1 MTVSERATPE
11 GGPEEGRLVTPLFV
25 LITTAGLAYF
35 VAIGSLLPVLPRY
48 VEDVLH
54 GGGIEVGLV
63 VGAFAVSAAII
74 RPTAGRWGDVYGRRA
89 LAVGGAAIA
98 AASII
103 PLGLVDAVWFLVL
116 LRLATGL
123 GEAGF
128 SIGAATAA
136 QDLAP
141 AHRRGEA
148 ASFFSTAIYGG
159 LAIGPVVGE
168 TLYHRVGPNANWI
181 FAAGACAVATLLS
194 SFIPSDL
201 GRVPDPPPRRGILH
215 PAAVLPGA
223 VLMLGLF
230 GFAGFAAFMPLYVD
244 EIGLDDAGAFFLV
257 YGVIVLAVRILGA
270 RIPDRL
276 GPVRAASFA
285 LGAIAAGIGTV
296 AVVAN
301 VTGLWIGTVLL
312 ALGMSMLYPGL
323 FTLAVNGAPD
333 GERSHA
339 VGSFSL
345 FFDLSQ
351 GLGAPILGIIVTLT
365 GAERPA
371 FLFAALVA
379 VVGLVITN
387 TRLRAM
393 VAATP

>member
-1 MTVSERATPE
+1 MAISEHPAPDRFGA
-11 GGPEEGRLVTPLFV
+11 GDRLVTPLFV
-25 LITTAGLAYF
+25 LITGAGLAYF

-48 VEDVLH
+48 VEDALG

-63 VGAFAVSAAII
+63 IGAFAVSAAIV
-74 RPTAGRWGDVYGRRA
+74 RPTAGRWGDVYGRRTM
-89 LAVGGAAIA
+89 AVGGAAIA
-98 AASII
+98 TLSII
-103 PLGLVDAVWFLVL
+103 PLGLVNAVWFLVV

-128 SIGAATAA
+128 FIGAATAA

-141 AHRRGEA
+141 PHRRGEA

-168 TLYHRVGPNANWI
+168 TLYHRWGSDANWV
-181 FAAGACAVATLLS
+181 FAAGSCAVATLLS
-194 SFIPSDL
+194 SFIPADL
-201 GRVPDPPPRRGILH
+201 GRVAEPPPRRGIVH
-215 PAAVLPGA
+215 PAAVLPGT
-223 VLMLGLF
+223 VLLLGLF

-244 EIGLDDAGAFFLV
+244 EIGVADAGPFFLV
-257 YGVIVLAVRILGA
+257 YGVIVLGVRILGA

-276 GPVRAASFA
+276 GPVRASSIS
-285 LGAIAAGIGTV
+285 LTAIAAGIGTV
-296 AVVAN
+296 AVVGSVA
-301 VTGLWIGTVLL
+301 GLWAGTVLL
-312 ALGMSMLYPGL
+312 AIGMSLLFPAL

-351 GLGAPILGIIVTLT
+351 GLGAPILGIIVSLT

-379 VVGLVITN
+379 LVGLFLTN
-387 TRLRAM
+387 TRLRAQIA
-393 VAATP
+393 VNG

>member
-11 GGPEEGRLVTPLFV
+11 GGPEDGRLITPLFV
-25 LITTAGLAYF
+25 LITAAGLAYF
-35 VAIGSLLPVLPRY
+35 LAIGSLLPVLPRY

-63 VGAFAVSAAII
+63 VGAFAVSAAIV
-74 RPTAGRWGDVYGRRA
+74 RPTVGRWGDVYGRRA
-89 LAVGGAAIA
+89 LAVGGALIA

-103 PLGLVDAVWFLVL
+103 PLGLVEAVWFLVL

-128 SIGAATAA
+128 FIGAATAA

-141 AHRRGEA
+141 VHRRGEA
-148 ASFFSTAIYGG
+148 ASFFSISIYGG
-159 LAIGPVVGE
+159 LALGPVVGE
-168 TLYHRVGPNANWI
+168 TLYHQWGPDANWA
-181 FAAGACAVATLLS
+181 FAAGTCALATILS
-194 SFIPSDL
+194 TFIPADL

-230 GFAGFAAFMPLYVD
+230 GFAGFAAFVPLYVD
-244 EIGLDDAGAFFLV
+244 EIGLEDAGAFFLV

-371 FLFAALVA
+371 FLFAAAVA

-393 VAATP
+393 VAAEA

>member
-1 MTVSERATPE
+1 MTGSELPTADGVPAQE
-11 GGPEEGRLVTPLFV
+11 RLVTPLFL
-25 LITTAGLAYF
+25 LITMAGLGYF

-48 VEDVLH
+48 VEDVLG

-63 VGAFAVSAAII
+63 IGAFAVSAAIV
-74 RPTAGRWGDVYGRRA
+74 RPTAGRWGDLYGRRA
-89 LAVGGAAIA
+89 MAVGGAAIA
-98 AASII
+98 TASII

-123 GEAGF
+123 GEAAF
-128 SIGAATAA
+128 FIGAATAA

-159 LAIGPVVGE
+159 LAVGPAVGE
-168 TLYHRVGPNANWI
+168 SLYHRWGSDAAWA
-181 FAAGACAVATLLS
+181 FAAGACALATLLS
-194 SFIPSDL
+194 SFIPADL
-201 GRVPDPPPRRGILH
+201 GRVADPPPRRGIVH
-215 PAAVLPGA
+215 PAALLPGT
-223 VLMLGLF
+223 VLLLGLF
-230 GFAGFAAFMPLYVD
+230 GIAGYAAFVPLYID
-244 EIGLDDAGAFFLV
+244 EIGLDDAGPFFLV

-276 GPVRAASFA
+276 GPVRASSIALTAIASGI
-285 LGAIAAGIGTV
+285 GAIAIIPSAAGLWFGTV
-296 AVVAN
+296 
-301 VTGLWIGTVLL
+301 VL
-312 ALGMSMLYPGL
+312 AIGMSLLFPAL
-323 FTLAVNGAPD
+323 FTLVVNGAPD

-371 FLFAALVA
+371 FLAAAGVALV
-379 VVGLVITN
+379 GLLLTN
-387 TRLRAM
+387 TRLRAQL
-393 VAATP
+393 AAP